1 MSKYKMLGALGSIL
15 IIIGTFFTFAKVE
28 VFGMSASASLIQGF
42 KGIIILIIGIINLII
57 FMYDEIKNKIP
68 FVEKLAILKNNKL
81 IMIIS
86 AIVFA
91 IVLITAI
98 STKSGESA
106 EYTTLSL
113 GFYATFIGSILCIIS
128 AKKVEI

>member
-15 IIIGTFFTFAKVE
+15 LIIGTFISFAKVE
-28 VFGMSASASLIQGF
+28 VFGMSANASLIQGF
-42 KGIIILIIGIINLII
+42 KGVIILIIGIINLII
-57 FMYDEIKNKIP
+57 FMYDEIQNKIT
-68 FVEKLAILKNNKL
+68 FIKKLAVLKNNKL

-86 AIVFA
+86 IIALV

-98 STKSGESA
+98 SANTGDGA

-113 GFYATFIGSILCIIS
+113 GFYATLIGSILCLIS
-128 AKKVEI
+128 ARKVEV

>member
-15 IIIGTFFTFAKVE
+15 IIIGTFFTFAKIE

>member
-15 IIIGTFFTFAKVE
+15 LIIGTFISFAKVE
-28 VFGMSASASLIQGF
+28 VFGMSANASLIQGF
-42 KGIIILIIGIINLII
+42 KGVIILIIGIINLII
-57 FMYDEIKNKIP
+57 FMYDEIQNKIT
-68 FVEKLAILKNNKL
+68 FIKKLAVLKNNKL

-86 AIVFA
+86 IIALV

-98 STKSGESA
+98 SANTGEGA

-113 GFYATFIGSILCIIS
+113 RFYATPIGLILCIIT
-128 AKKVEI
+128 AKKIEV

>member
-42 KGIIILIIGIINLII
+42 KGVIILIIGIINLII

-98 STKSGESA
+98 STNSGESA

>member
-57 FMYDEIKNKIP
+57 FMYDEIKSKIP